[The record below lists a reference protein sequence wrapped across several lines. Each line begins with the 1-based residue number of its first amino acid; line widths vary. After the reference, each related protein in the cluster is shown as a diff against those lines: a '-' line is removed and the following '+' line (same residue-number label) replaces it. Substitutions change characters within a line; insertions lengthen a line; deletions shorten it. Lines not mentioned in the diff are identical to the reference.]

1 MSRWLPRI
9 AAILLGAYALS
20 GFYVVRG
27 NEKAAIRRFGRLVD
41 PLRSSGLHYDWP
53 YPFAKIDR
61 INFAAVKTI
70 SVGSDPAGESKSP
83 LSETPGVSRP
93 LLTGDQNLLQ
103 IRGQIQYRPSETE
116 IGEYLYAQQSAERR
130 LADLSDAI
138 LADLITHSGVD
149 FAHVRGVAEL
159 NARWTA
165 RLQAAA
171 RKHQLGIEIEQAVI
185 EQVEPPARV
194 KAEFLDVSNAQAEA
208 ARNVQEAR
216 TYAEQRASQAESERR
231 RLIDNAEAERRTQTA
246 AARGSADR
254 FQKLIAQMN
263 TEAERLGGDYRQ
275 VRQLTIQ
282 RMSWQTLREIWP
294 KVRKKTIVDGNGPV
308 DVGVFPKEP

>member
-9 AAILLGAYALS
+9 AAIALGAYALS

-27 NEKAAIRRFGRLVD
+27 NEKAAVRRFGRLD
-41 PLRSSGLHYDWP
+41 DTLRSSGLHFDWP
-53 YPFAKIDR
+53 YPFAKMDR
-61 INFAAVKTI
+61 INFAEVRTVSI
-70 SVGSDPAGESKSP
+70 GSDPAGDVKLP
-83 LSETPGVSRP
+83 LGETSTSSRP

-103 IRGQIQYRPSETE
+103 IRGQIQYRPSEADV
-116 IGEYLYAQQSAERR
+116 GEYLFAQQSAEHR
-130 LADLSDAI
+130 LADLSHAI
-138 LADLITHSGVD
+138 LADLVSHSGVD

-165 RLQAAA
+165 RLRAAI
-171 RKHQLGIEIEQAVI
+171 RHQHLGIEIEQAVI

-194 KAEFLDVSNAQAEA
+194 KAEFLDVSNAQAES
-208 ARNVQEAR
+208 ARNVQDAR
-216 TYAEQRASQAESERR
+216 TFAEQQASQAESERR
-231 RLIDNAEAERRTQTA
+231 RTIDNAEAERRTQIA
-246 AARGSADR
+246 AAHGSADR
-254 FQKLIAQMN
+254 FHKLIAQMT

-282 RMSWQTLREIWP
+282 RMSWQTLKEIWP
-294 KVRKKTIVDGNGPV
+294 KIRKKTIVDGVGPV